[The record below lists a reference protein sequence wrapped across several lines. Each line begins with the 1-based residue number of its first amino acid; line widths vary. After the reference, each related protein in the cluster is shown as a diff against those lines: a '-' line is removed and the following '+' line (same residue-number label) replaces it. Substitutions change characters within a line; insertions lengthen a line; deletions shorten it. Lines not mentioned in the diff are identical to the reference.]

1 MKKRF
6 LGLALGALAVLLM
19 IILSSCN
26 NVTEKKKKTILFDD
40 TLPLSEPDDNVH
52 IRVKTSSEPSIV
64 YAPLR
69 SAAGYRYGP
78 SIIYYPDGSCDAW
91 FSCMG
96 TQGEWD
102 FISYRHS
109 DNGFDFGDEIVVL
122 RPNPLSM
129 DFFSCCDPGVVY
141 FNGYYY
147 LGYTSTTFDGGVN
160 NNVFVAR
167 SENPDGPYEKWNGS
181 GWGGDPAPIIYYDED
196 ESKYGAGE
204 PSFVVVGDKLY
215 IYYSWICQ
223 HGSFL
228 GVAVADTS
236 ENWPLSIEDY
246 GPVFNKKNCDS
257 VDMMFLEDNS
267 KFYGFCTSERFSE
280 NSGVTV
286 IESSDGI
293 NFEIVDVVK
302 DGTYQ
307 YLHNDGVAHRPDGH
321 VQIKDNTFF
330 AYAFSNG
337 DEGNWGKWAT
347 AFQEIKIELYEG
359 KIVRNDKNEK
369 GIKCDDYF
377 SEPLTDPKPIIIST
391 TSRVFNFMQHYV
403 GEAVHVVW
411 YDSNLEVHAVDDIK
425 NVKFYGYDKS
435 LMSMD
440 GNNITIKGKVGETF
454 VYFDYRG
461 QTGFFKVRIFETG
474 TTIPGDPKKEIL
486 SFTPVIDSFKLSLS
500 ALHKYQI
507 RGKVEFSD
515 HTWAEAFN
523 DGYMIDAKTYPVKF
537 EVKDKSIITVSSK
550 GIITPVAVG
559 KTEVTVTIKDG
570 PSFTVPV
577 EVTDN

>member
-1 MKKRF
+1 MKKRL
-6 LGLALGALAVLLM
+6 LGLALGALAVLLL

-26 NVTEKKKKTILFDD
+26 NVTEKKTILFDD

-181 GWGGDPAPIIYYDED
+181 GWGGDPAPIIYYYED

-246 GPVFNKKNCDS
+246 GAVFNKKNCDS

-359 KIVRNDKNEK
+359 KIVRDDKNEK

-411 YDSNLEVHAVDDIK
+411 YDSNLDVHAVDDIN

-440 GNNITIKGKVGETF
+440 SNNITIKGKVGETF
-454 VYFDYRG
+454 VYFDYKG

-500 ALHKYQI
+500 SLHKYQI

-550 GIITPVAVG
+550 GIITPVSVG
-559 KTEVTVTIKDG
+559 KTEVTVTIKNG